1 VLGAADLG
9 TAEGRAKAAE
19 ETLRAVAEHPNDLV
33 RDQYLMLVA
42 DRCRLD
48 AAALRPLLERLV
60 RDISA
65 GASTAGVPAGRRS
78 GVVARAPGADADR
91 PRAGEGGHPGAERD
105 GGVPGGEVG
114 GATAHRGPGPRGR
127 GGPTR
132 SGLEA
137 LRLAVHHPELVV
149 DRLEPVLFADP
160 VQRAAFVALVD
171 HDDLHLAVD
180 AAERADPDVARLL
193 RQVTVE
199 EPAGDAD
206 DVIVLLVRN
215 ATRRALGDIEAQ
227 ARLSPE
233 ALGDLASV
241 AAVVRGDLEELDDPA
256 HAVAASERL
265 LAWLVGRGE
274 ESR

>member
-1 VLGAADLG
+1 M
-9 TAEGRAKAAE
+9 
-19 ETLRAVAEHPNDLV
+19 AEHPNDLV

-60 RDISA
+60 RD
-65 GASTAGVPAGRRS
+65 VRR
-78 GVVARAPGADADR
+78 
-91 PRAGEGGHPGAERD
+91 
-105 GGVPGGEVG
+105 
-114 GATAHRGPGPRGR
+114 RGR
-127 GGPTR
+127 GTGSRPPGVAPDGARRAAAGDDGAGGDTAPRPDDDGQRAAGLGARTAWRRGRREPTPR
-132 SGLEA
+132 GSGLEA
-137 LRLAVHHPELVV
+137 LRLAVHQPESVAH
-149 DRLEPVLFADP
+149 RLEPVLFPDP
-160 VQRAAFVALVD
+160 VQRAAFAALVE

-180 AAERADPDVARLL
+180 AAERDDPDVARLL
-193 RQVTVE
+193 RRVTVE

-215 ATRRALGDIEAQ
+215 ATRRALADIEAQ

-233 ALGDLASV
+233 SLGDLAAV
-241 AAVVRGDLEELDDPA
+241 AATVRRDLEEFDDPDL
-256 HAVAASERL
+256 AVAASDRL